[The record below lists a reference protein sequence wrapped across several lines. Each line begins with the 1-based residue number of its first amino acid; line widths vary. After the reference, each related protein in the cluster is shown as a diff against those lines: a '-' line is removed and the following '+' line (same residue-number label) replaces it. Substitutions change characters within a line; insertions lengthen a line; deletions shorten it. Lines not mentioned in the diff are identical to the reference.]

1 MTCQTYNIYI
11 SYTHMQ
17 SSRVRF
23 NQWYKK
29 SANKASVLK
38 RMKEYYQKNKGKI
51 TKKRESRSSQIS
63 AYNKRYY
70 KRNK

>member
-1 MTCQTYNIYI
+1 
-11 SYTHMQ
+11 MQ

-51 TKKRESRSSQIS
+51 TKKRESRKENQDHLKLLPITKDITKEIS
-63 AYNKRYY
+63 N
-70 KRNK
+70 